1 MAYIVSSLLTQ
12 NKVNNIILYWYF
24 LQIFSFDRQV
34 GEATQG
40 HVNLLE
46 TY

>member
-1 MAYIVSSLLTQ
+1 MEPILLSSLTQ
-12 NKVNNIILYWYF
+12 SKVNTTIF
-24 LQIFSFDRQV
+24 LVFFFQIFSFDRQV
-34 GEATQG
+34 TVATKG